1 MLKLNEGWEVGDNGF
16 HPCEWIFPTGKD
28 YRYSLAAL
36 HADGSA
42 TAYPFGNSPDNS
54 DLDEVRFP
62 TAEEAHAY
70 LLSVGSESPWRE
82 FKLAFRKGYG
92 LEKDCWGLFTVE
104 KGGNTSV
111 AYDPKFRSVRL
122 YMPLTNKRVFLDAV
136 DADADSWQDIA
147 HRYFTE
153 RKLESPWKVV
163 AC

>member
-16 HPCEWIFPTGKD
+16 HPCEWIFPAGED
-28 YRYSLAAL
+28 YRYSLAAI
-36 HADGSA
+36 HGDGSV
-42 TAYPFGNSPDNS
+42 TAFPFGDSTDGR

-62 TAEEAHAY
+62 TVQEAHEY
-70 LLSVGSESPWRE
+70 LLSVGSESPWE
-82 FKLAFRKGYG
+82 EVKLAFRKGYG
-92 LEKDCWGLFTVE
+92 LEKDCWGLFTVG

-111 AYDPKFRSVRL
+111 TYNPAYRSVRL
-122 YMPLTNKRVFLDAV
+122 YMPLTNKRVFLDAI

-153 RKLESPWKVV
+153 RKLESPWEV